1 MIVLNKAVYS
11 CAVVTEL
18 EPVFH
23 IYLLFCH

>member
-18 EPVFH
+18 ESVFR